1 MSTTA
6 NDLEGR
12 RFALEAKMK
21 EVYAQAGDDLD
32 FSKVS
37 ILGDGDTKAKI
48 EQFNQLDTELG
59 DVVKAHE
66 AHLKAVERRDEF
78 EAGQQTDRSGRALAG
93 RAGQAT
99 PDEDEGPLLSIG
111 EMFVRSAAYTNGAPR
126 GSGDGPVGVAK
137 LPKRVSDIRATLFQT
152 TAGWATESLRSGV
165 VVPFAVRPLGVAD
178 LFPLVRT
185 TQAAY
190 VYMEE
195 TTFTNNAAEAAEAGT
210 YAESALALTQR
221 SVPVQ
226 KVATFIPVTDE
237 QLEDVDGIQSYLDQ
251 RLGYMIR
258 ARVDSQLLVGDG
270 TPPNIRGVNNAA
282 NIQTQALG
290 ADVTPDAVY
299 KAMTLVRVTGRANP
313 SGIVM
318 HPNDWQDIKLLRSS
332 DGIYIWGHPAD
343 NNPDRIWGVQVVIT
357 DAQTQNTAIVGD
369 FAGYSLLVL
378 RRDLEIQV
386 SNSHSTFF
394 IEGKQAV
401 RADLR
406 LAAVYLRGTAF
417 CKVTGI

>member
-1 MSTTA
+1 MSKLT
-6 NDLEGR
+6 DLQGR
-12 RFALEAKMK
+12 AGALRDKMS

-32 FSKVS
+32 FAKVTV
-37 ILGDGDTKAKI
+37 LGDGDTKAKI
-48 EQFNQLDTELG
+48 EQFNQLDAELN
-59 DVVKAHE
+59 DAQ
-66 AHLKAVERRDEF
+66 KAVDEHLAIQARR
-78 EAGQQTDRSGRALAG
+78 EAFSAGSETDTTGRALAA
-93 RAGQAT
+93 RAALKQ
-99 PDEDEGPLLSIG
+99 PEQQDEPLLSLG
-111 EMFVRSAAYTNGAPR
+111 EMFVKSGAYHTGPR
-126 GSGDGPVGVAK
+126 GSGDGPVGVAR
-137 LPKRVSDIRATLFQT
+137 LPQRVSDIKATLFQT
-152 TAGWATESLRSGV
+152 SAGWAPESTRSGV
-165 VVPFAVRPLGVAD
+165 MVPMAVRPLSVAD
-178 LFPLVRT
+178 LFPVVRT

-195 TTFTNNAAEAAEAGT
+195 TTLTNNAAETAEAGT
-210 YAESALALTQR
+210 YPESVLALTQR

-237 QLEDVDGIQSYLDQ
+237 QLEDVDGIKSYLDQ

-282 NIQTQALG
+282 NIQTQTLAAAG
-290 ADVTPDAVY
+290 GVTPDAVY
-299 KAMTLVRVTGRANP
+299 MAMTKVRVTGRANP

-318 HPNDWQDIKLLRSS
+318 HPNDWQDVKLLRSA
-332 DGIYIWGHPAD
+332 DGIYIWGSPAD
-343 NNPDRIWGVQVVIT
+343 NNPDRIWGVQVAIT
-357 DAQTQNTAIVGD
+357 DAQTEGTAIVGD
-369 FAGYSLLVL
+369 FQGYSLLVL
-378 RRDLEIQV
+378 RRDLELQV
-386 SNSHSTFF
+386 SNSHSTYF

>member
-1 MSTTA
+1 M
-6 NDLEGR
+6 
-12 RFALEAKMK
+12 
-21 EVYAQAGDDLD
+21 
-32 FSKVS
+32 
-37 ILGDGDTKAKI
+37 
-48 EQFNQLDTELG
+48 
-59 DVVKAHE
+59 
-66 AHLKAVERRDEF
+66 
-78 EAGQQTDRSGRALAG
+78 
-93 RAGQAT
+93 
-99 PDEDEGPLLSIG
+99 
-111 EMFVRSAAYTNGAPR
+111 
-126 GSGDGPVGVAK
+126 
-137 LPKRVSDIRATLFQT
+137 
-152 TAGWATESLRSGV
+152 
-165 VVPFAVRPLGVAD
+165 LGVAD

-185 TQAAY
+185 SQAAY
-190 VYMEE
+190 VYMSE
-195 TTFTNNAAEAAEAGT
+195 TTFTNNAAEASEGGT
-210 YAESALALTQR
+210 YAESALALTQVT
-221 SVPVQ
+221 VPVQ

-282 NIQTQALG
+282 SIQTQALG
-290 ADVTPDAVY
+290 GDVTPDAIY
-299 KAMTLVRVTGRANP
+299 KAMTAVRVTGRANP

-332 DGIYIWGHPAD
+332 DGIYIWGNPAD
-343 NNPDRIWGVQVVIT
+343 NAPDRIWGVNVVIT

-378 RRDLEIQV
+378 RRDLEIQI
-386 SNSHSTFF
+386 SNSHSTYF